1 MAGLSSFEEDAR
13 EMSVADSEWPVVG
26 ATGARFG
33 STRSRRRRN
42 IAEHAIA
49 QVDPLEAVEETAPP
63 ETVVRAEQQAG
74 RAVDTAVIAEPAG
87 RSTSRRRSEINV
99 GNEDMDQP
107 ETSSFVRPFVRIG
120 GRTRAEVELPLE
132 ALVSAVPSAM
142 GTRNGS
148 AMDEHRTV
156 LALCAQPRSIMEVA
170 ALARIPLGVARVLV
184 GDLAATGE
192 VTVHRTV
199 DRVGPGVDLL
209 ERVLTGLH
217 EL

>member
-1 MAGLSSFEEDAR
+1 MAGLSSSFEEDAP
-13 EMSVADSEWPVVG
+13 EMSVADGQWPVVG

-42 IAEHAIA
+42 PADHVLSPASA
-49 QVDPLEAVEETAPP
+49 PDTADSTVLEAA
-63 ETVVRAEQQAG
+63 AEQQANRVFEKG
-74 RAVDTAVIAEPAG
+74 ATAE
-87 RSTSRRRSEINV
+87 RSGIRRRSEINV
-99 GNEDMDQP
+99 GNEDMDQQ

-132 ALVSAVPSAM
+132 ALVSAVPSAR
-142 GTRNGS
+142 GSRNGP

-199 DRVGPGVDLL
+199 DRIGPGVDLL